1 MNVHYNLRSNTT
13 TVPTT
18 APTIKRAVS
27 GNPTPRWVGP
37 LVLAALSAA
46 AVVTVNQIRTNDDP
60 TPATQSITQAES
72 LIVPE
77 ERAFIDAR
85 TAPVSR
91 VAVANSGFEPFV
103 LAEERAFIDART
115 APVSRV
121 AVANSG
127 FEPFVLAEEQAFIDA
142 RTAPVSGAAVS
153 VSVGVEPLIGAEEQA
168 FIDARTAPV
177 SHFAGDVDWC
187 ISHKPC

>member
-27 GNPTPRWVGP
+27 GNQTPRWVGP
-37 LVLAALSAA
+37 LVLAAVSAA

-60 TPATQSITQAES
+60 TPVTQRLAQVES
-72 LIVPE
+72 LV
-77 ERAFIDAR
+77 
-85 TAPVSR
+85 
-91 VAVANSGFEPFV
+91 G
-103 LAEERAFIDART
+103 
-115 APVSRV
+115 
-121 AVANSG
+121 
-127 FEPFVLAEEQAFIDA
+127 AEEQAFIDA
-142 RTAPVSGAAVS
+142 RTAPVGASAVS
-153 VSVGVEPLIGAEEQA
+153 VSGFESLVGAEEQAFIDARTAPVGASAVSVSGFESLVGAEEQA

-177 SHFAGDVDWC
+177 SLSGGDVDWC